1 MNSVGKPEGANLQ
14 IPVSTNGESAAQI
27 KARLAIEG
35 LEAVKVIRA
44 GLWGKERLE
53 RLG

>member
-14 IPVSTNGESAAQI
+14 VPVLTNGERADQI

-35 LEAVKVIRA
+35 IEAR
-44 GLWGKERLE
+44 
-53 RLG
+53 